1 MSPTAEATHPPL
13 TVDAFIAFLDLRG
26 KGERWELLDGIPVL
40 TVGGTVGHSLITG
53 NAFGAL
59 RDMARRRGC
68 QAHSNDLLV
77 TSPADQAFSAA
88 PDVFVRCGAIAR
100 GARKVDDPVL
110 VVEVLSPST
119 MADDRG
125 YKFTRYVTIPAL
137 QQILFVYPEE
147 ARVESWTRGDEEWAL
162 QVIQGLNAAVPILSL
177 GETLPMA
184 ILYAEA

>member
-1 MSPTAEATHPPL
+1 MSSTAEATHAPL
-13 TVDAFIAFLDLRG
+13 TVDEFIVFLDQRG
-26 KGERWELLDGIPVL
+26 KSERWELLDGVPVL
-40 TVGGTVGHSLITG
+40 MVGGTLGHSLVTG

-77 TSPADQAFSAA
+77 TSPTDNAFSAA
-88 PDVFVRCGAIAR
+88 PDVFVRCGAAPR
-100 GARKVDDPVL
+100 GVRRVDDPVL

-147 ARVESWTRGDEEWAL
+147 VRVESWTRGEGEWAL
-162 QVIQGLNAAVPILSL
+162 QVIQGLDAAVPILSL
-177 GETLPMA
+177 GEALPMGV
-184 ILYAEA
+184 LYAEG